1 MSCTVAFVKMLAVA
15 GATVT
20 VATGALDTVTSDVP
34 FTPSLVAVIVAVPA
48 VTPVTRPLLLFTVA
62 ADALELHTTVRPVN
76 GLPPAS
82 FSVAVSCTV
91 AFVKMLAV
99 AGATV
104 TVATGTGVAVVTVIV
119 EAPLCPS
126 LVAVIV
132 AEPAATPVTSP
143 LGLTVAAELLLDHA
157 MPRPVRMLPP
167 ASFKVA
173 VSGSVCPTTTVPDTG
188 LTLTVATGT
197 GVAVVTVI
205 VEVPLWPPLVAVI
218 VADPAATP
226 LTSPLLSTMAAA
238 VLPLDQATAKP
249 ASELPAVSSTVA
261 VSCTACPAATLAVGG
276 VTVTDPT
283 TGQVTVTLASPVT
296 LPG

>member
-1 MSCTVAFVKMLAVA
+1 MPCESVPTQFHVTVPPTGTVSTAGFCVPLWSLLKKDGSPTDTVAAD
-15 GATVT
+15 T
-20 VATGALDTVTSDVP
+20 TGAVTVTSDVP

-62 ADALELHTTVRPVN
+62 ADASELHTTVRPVN

-173 VSGSVCPTTTVPDTG
+173 VSGSVCPTTTVPETG
-188 LTLTVATGT
+188 
-197 GVAVVTVI
+197 
-205 VEVPLWPPLVAVI
+205 
-218 VADPAATP
+218 
-226 LTSPLLSTMAAA
+226 
-238 VLPLDQATAKP
+238 
-249 ASELPAVSSTVA
+249 
-261 VSCTACPAATLAVGG
+261 
-276 VTVTDPT
+276 
-283 TGQVTVTLASPVT
+283 
-296 LPG
+296 